1 MSNRVDDNDPID
13 SKHNISDGETKGVQ
27 YNNHIKKSQDLN
39 KFVFWV
45 LCLFNR

>member
-39 KFVFWV
+39 KFVF
-45 LCLFNR
+45 